1 VAAAN
6 ASHIMGDAEGCRAGG
21 CDVKGDNHSDVEV
34 AAVAKA
40 RGAGKDDS
48 VGGNNGDILEL
59 GDSSRM
65 YPLHHPSA
73 VPSCIV
79 SKLPLWCY

>member
-1 VAAAN
+1 MQKAAGLEVVMSKKATI
-6 ASHIMGDAEGCRAGG
+6 AMLRQPA
-21 CDVKGDNHSDVEV
+21 VE
-34 AAVAKA
+34 KA

-48 VGGNNGDILEL
+48 VGGNNGDMLEL

-79 SKLPLWCY
+79 S